1 MNAKLNRRS
10 TNTNRSEG
18 ATMLF
23 IDERN
28 HPRPVLELAGFEV
41 DGQEV

>member
-10 TNTNRSEG
+10 TNIIRSEG

-28 HPRPVLELAGFEV
+28 HPLPVLELVGFKV
-41 DGQEV
+41 DRQEV